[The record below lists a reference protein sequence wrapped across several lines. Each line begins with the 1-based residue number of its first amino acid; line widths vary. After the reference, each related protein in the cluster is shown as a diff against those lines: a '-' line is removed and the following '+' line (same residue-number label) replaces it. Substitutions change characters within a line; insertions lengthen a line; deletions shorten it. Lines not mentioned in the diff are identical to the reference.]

1 MKELLNV
8 KEATQILSEEAITNS
23 EQIVRRW
30 IREGKLKATRTEN
43 RKNGYCIFA
52 DDLTEFI
59 SKRKP
64 EKKWQRFADEEYMKW
79 EKAFFENRK
88 LAEEN
93 QRLKTLNQ
101 NLEFKITSLNL
112 KIKGLE
118 SRINLLKSANKISS
132 NNSNVTNSNI
142 KGLFGNE
149 QETKRIFRKIV
160 AKMHPD
166 SGGDEEIFKKV
177 NEVYKKEFK

>member
-8 KEATQILSEEAITNS
+8 KEATQILSKEGITQS

-30 IREGKLKATRTEN
+30 IREGKLKATQMEN
-43 RKNGYCIFA
+43 RKTGYCIFA

-64 EKKWQRFADEEYMKW
+64 EKEWQRIAHEDYMKW
-79 EKAFFENRK
+79 EKAFFENRR

-93 QRLKTLNQ
+93 QRLKTLIT
-101 NLEFKITSLNL
+101 NLELKITSLNL

-118 SRINLLKSANKISS
+118 SRINLLKSVKSS
-132 NNSNVTNSNI
+132 NPFNVTSSNI
-142 KGLFGNE
+142 KQLFGSE

-166 SGGDEEIFKKV
+166 SGGNEEIFKKV